1 MNTLT
6 RAEAKKWL
14 WVAGLTSTAIFFL
27 LHQGIA
33 FCSSPNV
40 PQIPPQLGDPLPK
53 ISFSGALSPEEN
65 KYLGLRQKKNF
76 SLDDIRTK
84 LMLIDFIG
92 INCNFC
98 IQSIPTMNEI
108 YKTVEGDPGLR
119 GNVKMLSVA
128 AGGTLTEVDY
138 FKKTYGL
145 LFPILADP
153 EYKAHESVGEPRVPF
168 LIFTRKDRQGRW
180 VVVNT
185 KVGLM
190 GIAESRTATYLEG
203 DVEVEKLEG
212 DIVTLENF
220 ITELK
225 TFLAIK
231 PEALKSKTPP
241 Q

>member
-1 MNTLT
+1 
-6 RAEAKKWL
+6 
-14 WVAGLTSTAIFFL
+14 
-27 LHQGIA
+27 
-33 FCSSPNV
+33 
-40 PQIPPQLGDPLPK
+40 LGDPLPK

-84 LMLIDFIG
+84 LILVDFIST
-92 INCNFC
+92 NCHFC

-108 YKTVEGDPGLR
+108 CKAVEKDPGLR
-119 GNVKMLSVA
+119 GNVKMVAVA

-138 FKKTYGL
+138 FKKSYGV
-145 LFPILADP
+145 LFPILPDP
-153 EYKAHESVGEPRVPF
+153 EYEAHGAVGEPRVPF
-168 LIFTRKDRQGRW
+168 LIFARKDRQGKW

-190 GIAESRTATYLEG
+190 GIAEARTATYLEE

-212 DIVTLENF
+212 DIVTLESF
-220 ITELK
+220 INELK
-225 TFLAIK
+225 VFLAIK
-231 PEALKSKTPP
+231 PEALKSSTPS

>member
-6 RAEAKKWL
+6 RAKVKKWL
-14 WVAGLTSTAIFFL
+14 WVAGLASTAFIFFL
-27 LHQGIA
+27 HHEMA
-33 FCSSPNV
+33 FCSSPNI
-40 PQIPPQLGDPLPK
+40 PQAPPELGDRLPK
-53 ISFSGALSPEEN
+53 ISFPNSLSPEEN
-65 KYLGLRQKKNF
+65 KYLGLGQRKNF
-76 SLDDIRTK
+76 SLDDIKTK
-84 LMLIDFIG
+84 LILIDFIG

-108 YKTVEGDPGLR
+108 YKAVEKDRSLR
-119 GNVKMLSVA
+119 ANVKMLAVA
-128 AGGTLTEVDY
+128 AGGTLTEIDY
-138 FKKTYGL
+138 FKKSFRV
-145 LFPILADP
+145 LFPIVADP
-153 EYKAHESVGEPRVPF
+153 EYEAHESVGEPRVPF
-168 LIFTRKDRQGRW
+168 LIFARKDRQGRW

-190 GIAESRTATYLEG
+190 GIAEARTATYLEE

-231 PEALKSKTPP
+231 PEALKSKTPS